1 MKSSCNPQKIIVLLK
16 GKHIIYKAYKN
27 KRERGKQLK
36 IFYTSTFIKKEE
48 LEEAG
53 INYPIKLEYY
63 KIINEDEIMKGE
75 KARFGI
81 KVIKTEYK
89 NNDTKTEEKEI
100 TYLSNDEKKIE
111 EILTLFKENEVTPI
125 SVEDIV
131 YDLWKKAIQI

>member
-1 MKSSCNPQKIIVLLK
+1 MIHQYLKIIQ
-16 GKHIIYKAYKN
+16 N

-36 IFYTSTFIKKEE
+36 IFYTSTFIKKEK

-53 INYPIKLEYY
+53 ISYPIKLEYY

-81 KVIKTEYK
+81 KVIKTEYR
-89 NNDTKTEEKEI
+89 NNNTKIEEKEI

-111 EILTLFKENEVTPI
+111 KILNIFKENEVTPI
-125 SVEDIV
+125 SVEDII
-131 YDLWKKAIQI
+131 YDLVVEQLQKQ

>member
-1 MKSSCNPQKIIVLLK
+1 M
-16 GKHIIYKAYKN
+16 
-27 KRERGKQLK
+27 K

-81 KVIKTEYK
+81 KVIKTEYI
-89 NNDTKTEEKEI
+89 NNNTKTEEKEI

-111 EILTLFKENEVTPI
+111 EILNLFKENEVTPI
-125 SVEDIV
+125 SVEDII

>member
-1 MKSSCNPQKIIVLLK
+1 M
-16 GKHIIYKAYKN
+16 
-27 KRERGKQLK
+27 K

-81 KVIKTEYK
+81 KVIKTEYI
-89 NNDTKTEEKEI
+89 NNNTKKKEKEI

-111 EILTLFKENEVTPI
+111 EILNLFKENEVTPI
-125 SVEDIV
+125 SVEDII

>member
-1 MKSSCNPQKIIVLLK
+1 MKNSCNPLKIIVLLK
-16 GKHIIYKAYKN
+16 GRHNNLQN

-48 LEEAG
+48 LKEAG
-53 INYPIKLEYY
+53 INHPIKLEYY
-63 KIINEDEIMKGE
+63 KVINEDEIMKGE

-81 KVIKTEYK
+81 KVIKTEYIS
-89 NNDTKTEEKEI
+89 NNAITEEKEI

-111 EILTLFKENEVTPI
+111 EILNVFKKNEVTPI
-125 SVEDIV
+125 SVEDII

>member
-1 MKSSCNPQKIIVLLK
+1 M
-16 GKHIIYKAYKN
+16 
-27 KRERGKQLK
+27 K

-48 LEEAG
+48 LKEAG
-53 INYPIKLEYY
+53 INHPIKLEYY

-75 KARFGI
+75 KATFGI
-81 KVIKTEYK
+81 KARKTEYIS
-89 NNDTKTEEKEI
+89 NNAITEEKEI

-125 SVEDIV
+125 SVEDII

>member
-1 MKSSCNPQKIIVLLK
+1 M
-16 GKHIIYKAYKN
+16 
-27 KRERGKQLK
+27 K

-48 LEEAG
+48 LEETG
-53 INYPIKLEYY
+53 IKYPIKLEYY

-89 NNDTKTEEKEI
+89 SDNPKTEEKEI
-100 TYLSNDEKKIE
+100 TYLSNDENKIE
-111 EILTLFKENEVTPI
+111 EILNLFKENEVTPI
-125 SVEDIV
+125 SVEDII

>member
-1 MKSSCNPQKIIVLLK
+1 MKNSCNPQKIIVLLK
-16 GKHIIYKAYKN
+16 GRHNNLQN

-48 LEEAG
+48 LKEAG
-53 INYPIKLEYY
+53 INHPIKLEYY
-63 KIINEDEIMKGE
+63 KVINEDEIMKGE

-81 KVIKTEYK
+81 KVIKTEYIS
-89 NNDTKTEEKEI
+89 NNAITEEKEI

-111 EILTLFKENEVTPI
+111 EILNVFKKNEVTPI
-125 SVEDIV
+125 SVEDII

>member
-1 MKSSCNPQKIIVLLK
+1 M
-16 GKHIIYKAYKN
+16 
-27 KRERGKQLK
+27 K

-53 INYPIKLEYY
+53 IKYPIKLEYY

-81 KVIKTEYK
+81 KVIKTEYI
-89 NNDTKTEEKEI
+89 NNNTKTEEKEI

-125 SVEDIV
+125 SVEDII
-131 YDLWKKAIQI
+131 YDLVVEQFLM